1 MRNGSQTRAL
11 AADLVHRVLDGGAY
25 SNVVVRSPT
34 EPLSSQDARF
44 VQRLL
49 YTVLRQLPRIDHT
62 LATYADRPLDRIDE
76 VTRDTLRVGV
86 AEILLLDSSP
96 YAAVD
101 EAVDA
106 VRLRDAPRAAGFVNA
121 VLRKVAARGEA
132 ELPSGE
138 KGAALRFGVTEW
150 LYRRLVGIWGKN
162 EAEAFLSAS
171 NTPALIGLRMRPEAA
186 FEPGESVPGIPDA
199 RWCAD
204 PEFAKAAI
212 DARAVTVADPASTAV
227 GWAVD
232 AGPGMRVADLAAAPG
247 GKTLQ
252 LADAMEGSGTLVA
265 IDRHERRIRSARHRL
280 SDLGDAVSWLLAD
293 ARQPPLADGQFDRV
307 LLDAPCTGLGT
318 LRRRPEIKH
327 RLTQMS
333 PAAAG
338 KRQRAMLEAGLALLS
353 PGGRLVYSV
362 CTVFPEETIDVI
374 AGHGGRAPDG
384 LPGRPWGDG
393 LLLAPHTT
401 GTDGMFISVFE
412 HS

>member
-1 MRNGSQTRAL
+1 MTDGSQTRAL

-25 SNVVVRSPT
+25 SNVVVRSAT

-150 LYRRLVGIWGKN
+150 LYRRLVGIWGTN
-162 EAEAFLSAS
+162 DAEAFLSAS

-186 FEPGESVPGIPDA
+186 FEPGESVPGIADA
-199 RWCAD
+199 RCCAD
-204 PEFAKAAI
+204 PEVAKAAI

-227 GWAVD
+227 GWAVE

-265 IDRHERRIRSARHRL
+265 VDRHERRIRSARQRL

-293 ARQPPLADGQFDRV
+293 ARQPPLADGRFDRV

-374 AGHGGRAPDG
+374 AGHGGRAPDD

>member
-1 MRNGSQTRAL
+1 MTSGSPTRAL

-25 SNVVVRSPT
+25 SNVVVRSAT
-34 EPLSSQDARF
+34 EPLSTQDARF

-49 YTVLRQLPRIDHT
+49 YTVLRQLPRIDYT
-62 LATYADRPLDRIDE
+62 LAAYADRPLDRIDE
-76 VTRDTLRVGV
+76 VTRDTLRVGA

-106 VRLRDAPRAAGFVNA
+106 VRVRDAPRAAGFVNA

-132 ELPSGE
+132 DLPSGDE
-138 KGAALRFGVTEW
+138 GAALRFGVTVW
-150 LYRRLVGIWGKN
+150 LYRRLVGIWGKA
-162 EAEAFLSAS
+162 EAEAFLNAS
-171 NTPALIGLRMRPEAA
+171 NTPAPIGLRMRPEATSEA
-186 FEPGESVPGIPDA
+186 GESVPGIPDA

-204 PEFAKAAI
+204 PDAVAVAVGAGAA
-212 DARAVTVADPASTAV
+212 TVADPASTAV

-232 AGPGMRVADLAAAPG
+232 AGPGLRVADLAAAPG

-252 LADAMEGSGTLVA
+252 LADAMAGSGTLVA
-265 IDRHERRIRSARHRL
+265 LDRHERRIRSARDRL
-280 SDLGDAVSWLLAD
+280 SRLGDAVSWLLAD
-293 ARQPPLADGQFDRV
+293 ARRPPLADGRFDRV

-338 KRQRAMLEAGLALLS
+338 KRQRAMLEAGLALLA

-362 CTVFPEETIDVI
+362 CTVFPEETIDVV
-374 AGHGGRAPDG
+374 AGPGGRAPGG
-384 LPGRPWGDG
+384 LPGRPWGGG

-401 GTDGMFISVFE
+401 ATDGMFISVFE
-412 HS
+412 RP

>member
-1 MRNGSQTRAL
+1 MTDGSQTRAL

-25 SNVVVRSPT
+25 SNVVVRSAT

-49 YTVLRQLPRIDHT
+49 YTVLRQLPRIDHS

-150 LYRRLVGIWGKN
+150 LYRRLVGIWGTN
-162 EAEAFLSAS
+162 DAEAFLSAS

-186 FEPGESVPGIPDA
+186 FEPGESVPGIADA
-199 RWCAD
+199 RCCAD
-204 PEFAKAAI
+204 PEVAKAAI

-227 GWAVD
+227 GWAVE

-265 IDRHERRIRSARHRL
+265 VDRHERRIRSARHRL
-280 SDLGDAVSWLLAD
+280 SHLGDAVSWLLAD
-293 ARQPPLADGQFDRV
+293 ARQPPLADGRFDRV

-374 AGHGGRAPDG
+374 AGHGGRAPDD